1 MNIKRKDICWL
12 ALFMF
17 LLVPNLALA
26 YGGYGEIF
34 LMSLGLIV
42 IGITT
47 IIIYIAINT
56 LIKML
61 FMKSA
66 KSTKTITK
74 VALGVSVSLL
84 EILVSGVLVNLMAL
98 ALHYVITSVIMNA
111 LLNLALLAIVG
122 VTGAKRL
129 VLYSLIMSIIPWVI
143 FFILVSIL
151 WTTVGVT
158 LFSFR

>member
-61 FMKSA
+61 FMK
-66 KSTKTITK
+66 IP
-74 VALGVSVSLL
+74 LL
-84 EILVSGVLVNLMAL
+84 FIPKILLKKFTSCVWN
-98 ALHYVITSVIMNA
+98 SVIKNFLWWMKITN
-111 LLNLALLAIVG
+111 
-122 VTGAKRL
+122 
-129 VLYSLIMSIIPWVI
+129 YWV
-143 FFILVSIL
+143 
-151 WTTVGVT
+151 
-158 LFSFR
+158 